1 MTLQS
6 DRELE
11 VTRAKLQQL
20 EQQVAKLKSQEP
32 LTHAAEVSIQSIMQL
47 VNQLKEE
54 IARYECKSSV

>member
-20 EQQVAKLKSQEP
+20 QQQVAALKSQEP
-32 LTHAAEVSIQSIMQL
+32 LTHAAEISIQSLMHL

-54 IARYECKSSV
+54 IARYESKSSV